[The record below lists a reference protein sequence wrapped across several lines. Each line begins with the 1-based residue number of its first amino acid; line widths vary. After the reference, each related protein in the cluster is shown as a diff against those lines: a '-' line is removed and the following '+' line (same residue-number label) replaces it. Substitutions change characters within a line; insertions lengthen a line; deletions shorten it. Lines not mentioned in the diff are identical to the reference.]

1 MNHRNILVGA
11 VLAASLLAAAAP
23 AIAGPTAPAVP
34 ASDAYAMSSLFTSA
48 VPVHNQCT
56 SLAYCR
62 YQQTECASEDQLGVP
77 CGVDIGETPEQAPP
91 HQGTQC
97 KCNYCSGNPGVICAI
112 GHQ

>member
-1 MNHRNILVGA
+1 MLLRNVLVCS
-11 VLAASLLAAAAP
+11 VLAAALMAAAAP
-23 AIAGPTAPAVP
+23 ANAASTTPAVP
-34 ASDAYAMSSLFTSA
+34 ASDAYATSSLFTSA

-56 SLAYCR
+56 SLVYCR
-62 YQQTECASEDQLGVP
+62 YQVTECANEGQLGVP
-77 CGVDIGETPEQAPP
+77 CGRDIGETPEQAPP